1 MLSKRATCAKMFA
14 HSSSSCLFFFFM
26 WLYRQD
32 DDECVTHRHHLPL
45 NKNKEDNKELCAC
58 RRPSFLCRLAKKTT
72 TIYTFIVFIFPF
84 CVTLQRKQQ
93 WACNSLSPSCFL
105 NLCFG
110 GKKKGQQWMCTCQ
123 HPFFLFFYHLT
134 KKTTTS
140 TQHIVIFF

>member
-93 WACNSLSPSCFL
+93 
-105 NLCFG
+105 
-110 GKKKGQQWMCTCQ
+110 
-123 HPFFLFFYHLT
+123 
-134 KKTTTS
+134 
-140 TQHIVIFF
+140 